1 MATLPLY
8 QPTGYLP
15 ADTPRFDYANLK
27 EQAQQLTTI
36 TSALDRVSN
45 FAFKRAMEQA
55 EREGL
60 QYGAENQPSVEQV
73 MAAME
78 RGESPQELFAKPGT
92 IFGDAARKVQ
102 AGQLRNELEVVGRKK
117 LADLSAIVE
126 SGNFNLQQ
134 VQQEITSLTSGYA
147 KAISA
152 VSPEEGLRFRASMAT
167 AGNAVYTKAADRAM
181 QIYQEGVKANADDA
195 ISQTPRILADTFASE
210 PDPKMLADRVTIE
223 RQRVFDIAQQAGPEF
238 LREKMA
244 DFNRQL
250 LNSIVDYAA
259 SPAFS
264 KNALDGINKIQ
275 KNDFGK
281 MSELMK
287 VVNKDKLLKA
297 YSERMGETAAAWKRA
312 ADLENNT
319 KIDQVSVIKDRFY
332 SGELSGSETLRQI
345 KALGVLLP
353 DSERKAMLEGDNAVA
368 GSTNSMLYGQLE
380 SLADK
385 QVVGE
390 NYFDELANRK
400 LITWKQANQ
409 LKKIVRNDSPEMSR
423 AGQLIQNA
431 LGVPDMM
438 SPGFGQ
444 EKRTVAQL
452 KTELVRKQQE
462 ARIAGEMFNPVAA
475 AEELIKGETAQL
487 VIKAAN
493 QRSERLEKKFAKFG
507 VVYDKTKEYTADDL
521 KLLKIPK
528 SEHQSILRIQ
538 KGQ

>member
-27 EQAQQLTTI
+27 EQAQQLQTI

-102 AGQLRNELEVVGRKK
+102 AGQLRNELEVAGRKK

-147 KAISA
+147 KAISS
-152 VSPEEGLRFRASMAT
+152 VSPEEGLRFRASMGT

-181 QIYQEGVKANADDA
+181 QIYQEGIKANADDA

-287 VVNKDKLLKA
+287 VVNKDKLIKA

-385 QVVGE
+385 QIVGE
-390 NYFDELANRK
+390 LYFDELANRK
-400 LITWKQANQ
+400 IITWKQANQ

-444 EKRTVAQL
+444 EKRTVAEL
-452 KTELVRKQQE
+452 KTQLVRKQQE
-462 ARIAGEMFNPVAA
+462 ARTAGEAFNPVSV
-475 AEELIKGETAQL
+475 AEELINGESAQL

-493 QRSERLEKKFAKFG
+493 QRAERLEKKFSKFG

-521 KLLKIPK
+521 RLLKIPK